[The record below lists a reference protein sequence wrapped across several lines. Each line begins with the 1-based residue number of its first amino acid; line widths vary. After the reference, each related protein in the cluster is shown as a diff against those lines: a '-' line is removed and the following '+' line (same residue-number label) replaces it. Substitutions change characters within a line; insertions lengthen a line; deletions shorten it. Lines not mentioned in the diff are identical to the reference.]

1 MEIAWTPWTIN
12 IAAQTH
18 SSTRKL
24 VSSRKE
30 KKRKRWKTRSKR
42 EKSFSYLKI
51 GENTN
56 LYMWKYEKNIT
67 RKENNNKKEEEKEA
81 FHCHPQYIWKK
92 NLSKKEEN
100 IFFYAATQRIGIK
113 GVF

>member
-30 KKRKRWKTRSKR
+30 KKGKRWKTRSKR
-42 EKSFSYLKI
+42 EKSSSYLKI

-56 LYMWKYEKNIT
+56 LYEKNIT
-67 RKENNNKKEEEKEA
+67 WKENNNNKEEEKEA

-92 NLSKKEEN
+92 NLNKKEEN
-100 IFFYAATQRIGIK
+100 IFFHAATQRIGIK